1 MLSTFGTLNTALRT
15 LHTMQQSIQIS
26 SHNVSNAATPGYS
39 RQKTILTTGSPY
51 SVPNSNRYVSLGQVG
66 TGVMSNGIQR
76 YRSSFLDSQIRNEST
91 MFKGWE
97 TRQDVLQQV
106 QVALNEPSETG
117 INAHLNSFW
126 ASWHNLATNPDSV
139 STRSAVVETAVDL
152 STTLRDTYRQLET
165 YQSELNNRVA
175 VQVGQINNMAS
186 RIADLNATIRDVQA
200 LNQQPND
207 LRDERDKLIT
217 ELSEMINIDAH
228 ETESGTAMISVGG
241 KLLVMDH
248 IASPMAVEQ
257 DPANNM
263 MNRIVWANT
272 GAVVQVRG
280 VPLEGG
286 LSAVAMDRL
295 GGELGG
301 TLLARDRIVPQKMS
315 QLDDMANA
323 LITQVNALHQTGF
336 ALDGSTNRPF
346 FDPTKLGARNIAVS
360 DALTADHSRV
370 ATAAATGSPGDGA
383 VALAI
388 ARLEKSAVLNSGTA
402 TINDYFR
409 GVITSLGQEAQQA
422 NVMTNNQGLLVDHL
436 KTRQEEISGVSLDE
450 ETVYLLQYQRTYQA
464 AARVMTT
471 VDEMLDKII
480 NGMGLVGR

>member
-1 MLSTFGTLNTALRT
+1 
-15 LHTMQQSIQIS
+15 
-26 SHNVSNAATPGYS
+26 
-39 RQKTILTTGSPY
+39 
-51 SVPNSNRYVSLGQVG
+51 
-66 TGVMSNGIQR
+66 
-76 YRSSFLDSQIRNEST
+76 
-91 MFKGWE
+91 
-97 TRQDVLQQV
+97 
-106 QVALNEPSETG
+106 
-117 INAHLNSFW
+117 
-126 ASWHNLATNPDSV
+126 
-139 STRSAVVETAVDL
+139 
-152 STTLRDTYRQLET
+152 LET

-186 RIADLNATIRDVQA
+186 RIADLNAIIRDVQA

-217 ELSEMINIDAH
+217 ELSEMINIDAY
-228 ETESGTAMISVGG
+228 ETEGGTAMISVGG

-315 QLDDMANA
+315 QLDDVANA
-323 LITQVNALHQTGF
+323 LLTQVNALHQTGF
-336 ALDGSTNRPF
+336 ALDGSTGRPF
-346 FDPTKLGARNIAVS
+346 FDPTKPGARNIAVS
-360 DALTADHSRV
+360 DTITADHSRV
-370 ATAAATGSPGDGA
+370 ATAAAAGSPGDGA

-388 ARLEKSAVLNSGTA
+388 ARLEKTAVLNSGAA

-409 GVITSLGQEAQQA
+409 GAITSLGQEAQQA
-422 NVMTNNQGLLVDHL
+422 TVMTNNQGLLVDHL

-450 ETVYLLQYQRTYQA
+450 ETVYMLQYQRTYQA
-464 AARVMTT
+464 AARVMTIA
-471 VDEMLDKII
+471 DEMLDKII